1 MHQQQQ
7 QQLPQVY
14 KQVWMGNTKVS
25 LKEDVLNAHSSSPA
39 YIQGAS
45 YPPTDLA
52 ELVNLV
58 SAQQSTLYSQQAEIK
73 QVVYSK
79 LTKNE
84 KYI

>member
-1 MHQQQQ
+1 MDGE
-7 QQLPQVY
+7 Y
-14 KQVWMGNTKVS
+14 ESIFEEGCS
-25 LKEDVLNAHSSSPA
+25 NAHSSSPA

-73 QVVYSK
+73 QVLYSI
-79 LTKNE
+79 LTQNKKN
-84 KYI
+84 KHLI